1 MKVFEYI
8 KSLAEL
14 LLYVSME
21 AVYVCQQMHVVG
33 AVKKKSSLCSS
44 YSHFLLNI
52 NTSQLVGQT

>member
-33 AVKKKSSLCSS
+33 AVKKKSSLCTS

-52 NTSQLVGQT
+52 NTVLN